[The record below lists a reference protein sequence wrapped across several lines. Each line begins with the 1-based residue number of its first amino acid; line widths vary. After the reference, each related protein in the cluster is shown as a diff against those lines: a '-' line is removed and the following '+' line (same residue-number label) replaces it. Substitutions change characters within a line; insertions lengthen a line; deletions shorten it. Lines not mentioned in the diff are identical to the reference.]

1 MKDALER
8 KRGSGRKGNALL
20 KSSRAP
26 HASRPGRRLEAA
38 LLGAV
43 GSRGTRWRG
52 RPGVRPAL
60 RTPGGVSAVGKP
72 SADSQRGNLHTFT
85 SVPRSCPAGRAPAPP
100 VKGGERR
107 TEGTAA
113 GTYPPPGGWQRAR
126 RAPTS
131 APGAARQPD
140 LLLRLQLPRAR
151 HGFSCGEPQAH
162 SLGMV
167 PLVPHGAAG
176 CGRSRE

>member
-8 KRGSGRKGNALL
+8 ERESGRKGNALL
-20 KSSRAP
+20 KSCRAP
-26 HASRPGRRLEAA
+26 HASRPGRRLLSLAQWEVEGAA
-38 LLGAV
+38 GGDAPGSVRRSELRAV
-43 GSRGTRWRG
+43 FRRWES
-52 RPGVRPAL
+52 PAPIP
-60 RTPGGVSAVGKP
+60 RK
-72 SADSQRGNLHTFT
+72 ADLHTFT
-85 SVPRSCPAGRAPAPP
+85 SALRSCPAGRAP

-113 GTYPPPGGWQRAR
+113 GTCPPPGGWQGAR

-140 LLLRLQLPRAR
+140 LLLRLQLPRPR
-151 HGFSCGEPQAH
+151 HGFSCGEPQAR